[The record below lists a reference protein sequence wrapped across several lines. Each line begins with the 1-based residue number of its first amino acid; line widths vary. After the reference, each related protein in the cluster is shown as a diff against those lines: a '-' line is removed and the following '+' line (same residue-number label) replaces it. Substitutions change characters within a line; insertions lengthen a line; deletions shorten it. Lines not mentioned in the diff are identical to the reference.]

1 MSRRRLLVRLSNSY
15 EAVLKLL
22 LFAKQGRISL
32 RELHLKSDDDEISAE
47 MVVEAPPEKVDWFV
61 KKASGSPIVIECRSL
76 E

>member
-22 LFAKQGRISL
+22 LFAKQGRLVL
-32 RELHLKSDDDEISAE
+32 REFHLKSDYDGVSAE
-47 MVVEAPPEKVDWFV
+47 LVVEAPPEKIDWFL
-61 KKASGSPIVIECRSL
+61 KKASGSPLVEECRSL